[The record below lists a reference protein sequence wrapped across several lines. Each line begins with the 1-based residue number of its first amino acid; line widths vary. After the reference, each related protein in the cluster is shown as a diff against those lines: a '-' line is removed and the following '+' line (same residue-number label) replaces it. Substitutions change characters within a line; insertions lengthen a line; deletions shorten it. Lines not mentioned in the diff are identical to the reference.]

1 MKKNFLLVL
10 MILTFLP
17 ACKQIGGTANTQ
29 SIAVADTLAKA
40 FISAYEGKDIVKYQS
55 LFDKD
60 AILEDLGSLS
70 ARNAG
75 AVYIRNISTMIGIT
89 FRSNEF
95 EVKLPT
101 YFVSVDGR
109 YVSLMGTYTNKGM
122 DGKIHTVPTA
132 VILEI
137 RDGKIIR
144 ETDYYDGT
152 DFG

>member
-1 MKKNFLLVL
+1 MKKTFLLVL
-10 MILTFLP
+10 MIITFLP
-17 ACKQIGGTANTQ
+17 SCNQIGGTANTQ
-29 SIAVADTLAKA
+29 SVAVADTLAKA
-40 FISAYEGKDIVKYQS
+40 FISAYEGKDFGKYQS

-60 AILEDLGSLS
+60 AFLEDLGSPA
-70 ARNAG
+70 ARTGG
-75 AVYIRNISTMIGIT
+75 AVYIRNISTMIGIA
-89 FRSNEF
+89 FRSKEF

-109 YVSLMGTYTNKGM
+109 FVSIMGTYTNKGM
-122 DGKIHTVPTA
+122 DGKTHTVPTV

-137 RDGKIIR
+137 RDSKIIK